1 MTGQEV
7 TDPNLIAQLEAQ
19 SQVRGDD
26 YLKTL
31 DPARASQVKALAEG
45 RMDLPKGNALR
56 SPVGASLL
64 ADVAQ
69 YDPTFDVANAPARS
83 ATRKAF
89 TSGQQSKNITSFNM
103 AIGHL
108 GTLAQRAEELHN
120 WGGVPL
126 LNSTINSIGNAALN
140 ASGDPRVSNF
150 NTAKTA
156 VIAELERA
164 FKGAAGTV
172 YDSRQWEG
180 AINSAQSP
188 EQLRGAIGQAAE
200 LLQSRIKA
208 LKDSYDKGMGTTDQP
223 LPMLSPHAM
232 EALAALQAPE
242 YKSKGYEAVAGL
254 LGSGSGGDGGDSPP
268 EAGTPPTAPG
278 SPPPAGPT
286 SPTGPAP
293 LAADQLQISDGT
305 SKAVDQSATQPIR
318 EEVARM
324 VAGGKSANDIR
335 AYLQQSGV
343 NPTAISGLDELV
355 AWRAKNP
362 NYKGGYDIS
371 IGPQNVALS
380 GGEKLAATIAGSAP
394 GAAIIGAANTALAGT
409 LPKITAGTDAVLG
422 RLTGDNR
429 DIGTIYDAALKGA
442 NYKVDAARDAHP
454 IASLAG
460 DTAGFLA
467 GDAAIGMAGKAISRA
482 VPVLGRL
489 ASKASAAEPIAR
501 DATFGALT
509 GLGSSDNL
517 SDVPGNVAKGAAL
530 AGVGGV
536 LGRGLIKG
544 GAAIASPVV
553 GGAVR
558 RLTDAGVTLTPGQVL
573 GGMGG
578 LAGKIGKGIEDRLAG
593 FPVVGDVVN
602 STRRAGVED
611 FNRAA
616 INDVLAPIGQK
627 LPDDIA
633 AGHGAIAHAQE
644 TVSKAIENALQ
655 PIHAQLDQQ
664 ITSDIGAVGKKVA
677 NMGGN
682 ALAEFKGIIAND
694 IQPFWPKNGVMT
706 GEQLQSIKRGLD
718 KEIAS
723 RTAAGAS
730 PADRNLGERLS
741 EMRDAVM
748 DFASRA
754 DPAQAADFAKANEAY
769 SLLSRVEGAAAKSKD
784 GVFTPNQFRQAVTK
798 RGYGTTTKNVA
809 RGSARMQEL
818 ATDAATVLPSS
829 VPDSGTAGREAVG
842 RAIGLIGPGAAI
854 GGAAGYHEGG
864 STGSAL
870 TGAFIG
876 AGLLSKPGAR
886 AAQWALAGS
895 RGKSLN
901 TLGDLLRRNARVGG
915 AAAAPLL
922 LSNLS
927 NNGN

>member
-1 MTGQEV
+1 MADQQGDWWAQDAQAPTG
-7 TDPNLIAQLEAQ
+7 DAFL
-19 SQVRGDD
+19 S
-26 YLKTL
+26 TL
-31 DPARASQVKALAEG
+31 DPARASQIKALAEG
-45 RMDLPKGNALR
+45 RMELPKGQALR
-56 SPVGASLL
+56 SATGVALL

-69 YDPTFDVANAPARS
+69 YDPKFDVANAPARI
-83 ATRKAF
+83 AARKAF
-89 TSGQQSKNITSFNM
+89 TSGKQGQNISAFNT
-103 AIGHL
+103 ALGHL
-108 GTLAQRAEELHN
+108 GTLAQRAEELD
-120 WGGVPL
+120 
-126 LNSTINSIGNAALN
+126 NSGIPIWNSVANGFESAT
-140 ASGDPRVSNF
+140 GDPRVSNF
-150 NTAKTA
+150 QIARQA
-156 VIAELERA
+156 VADELTRA
-164 FKGAAGTV
+164 FRGSGGNVHDIKG
-172 YDSRQWEG
+172 WEA

-188 EQLRGAIGQAAE
+188 AQLRGAIGQAAE
-200 LLQSRIKA
+200 LLGSRINA
-208 LKDSYDKGMGTTDQP
+208 LQDQYNQSINSTTAEP
-223 LPMLSPHAM
+223 LPLLNPHAQ
-232 EALAALQAPE
+232 EALAAFQNKD
-242 YKSKGYEAVAGL
+242 YQDKGYQAVAAL
-254 LGSGSGGDGGDSPP
+254 LKGQGGNGGGDAGASP
-268 EAGTPPTAPG
+268 TDPG
-278 SPPPAGPT
+278 APPPAGPT
-286 SPTGPAP
+286 SPNSPAP
-293 LAADQLQISDGT
+293 LAVDQLQISDGT

-318 EEVARM
+318 EQVARM
-324 VAGGKSANDIR
+324 VAGGSSANDIR

-355 AWRAKNP
+355 DWRAKNP
-362 NYKGGYDIS
+362 NYKGGYDIT
-371 IGPQNVALS
+371 IGPQNVDLS
-380 GGEKLAATIAGSAP
+380 GGERLAATIAGSAP
-394 GAAIIGAANTALAGT
+394 GAAIIGAANTGLAGT
-409 LPKITAGTDAVLG
+409 LPKLTAGADAVLG
-422 RLTGDNR
+422 RLGGDNR

-442 NYKVDAARDAHP
+442 NFKVNAARQAHP
-454 IASLAG
+454 IASLVG

-467 GDAAIGMAGKAISRA
+467 GDAAIGAAGKAIGNA

-489 ASKASAAEPIAR
+489 ASKASAVEPIAR

-509 GLGSSDNL
+509 GLGSSDSL
-517 SDVPGNVAKGAAL
+517 AEVPGNVAKGAAL

-578 LAGKIGKGIEDRLAG
+578 LTGKIGKGIEDRLAG
-593 FPVVGDVVN
+593 FPIAGDVIN

-616 INDVLAPIGQK
+616 LNDVLAPIGQK
-627 LPDDIA
+627 LPDDISV
-633 AGHGAIAHAQE
+633 GHGAIAHAQE
-644 TVSKAIENALQ
+644 TVSKAIENSLQ
-655 PIHAQLDQQ
+655 PIHAQLDQK

-677 NMGGN
+677 NMGDS
-682 ALAEFKGIIAND
+682 ALAQFKGIIAND

-730 PADRNLGERLS
+730 PADRNLGDRLS

-748 DFASRA
+748 DFAGRA

-769 SLLSRVEGAAAKSKD
+769 SLLSRVEAAAAKSKD
-784 GVFTPNQFRQAVTK
+784 GVFTPGQFRQAVTK
-798 RGYGTTTKNVA
+798 RGYGTTTKNIA

-818 ATDAATVLPSS
+818 ATDASMILPSS
-829 VPDSGTAGREAVG
+829 VPDSGTAGREALG
-842 RAIGLIGPGAAI
+842 RAVGLLGPGAAL

-864 STGSAL
+864 TTGSTL
-870 TGAFIG
+870 TGAVIG

-886 AAQWALAGS
+886 FAQYALAGS
-895 RGKSLN
+895 RGKTLN

-915 AAAAPLL
+915 AATAPLL